1 MINQEALD
9 LIIAAIILSAI
20 WAQLGTF
27 MSHKVRIVTIQ
38 SILLSIYIIVL
49 GIWNSDIELITL
61 GILIIILRA
70 FLTSRLLNSKLSPD
84 QFVSRERFGDAS
96 FLSVVSILVLIF
108 SFITYRILFTPLGYE
123 TIGDGGFALLFQWLF
138 LIGSRKSK
146 FSQFLGYIEE
156 ENAIVMLGLGIIS
169 MPLVIEISVLLD
181 VLALL
186 IVSTVIISDK
196 PETQVFEEMTG

>member
-9 LIIAAIILSAI
+9 LITAAIILSAI
-20 WAQLGTF
+20 WAQFGTF
-27 MSHKVRIVTIQ
+27 MSHKVRIVSIQ
-38 SILLSIYIIVL
+38 SVLLSIYIIIL
-49 GIWNSDIELITL
+49 GIWGNDPELVIL
-61 GILIIILRA
+61 GVLIMILRA

-84 QFVSRERFGDAS
+84 QFISRERFGDAS
-96 FLSVVSILVLIF
+96 FLSVISILILIF
-108 SFITYRILFTPLGYE
+108 SILTYRILFTPLGYE
-123 TIGDGGFALLFQWLF
+123 TIGAGGFALLFQGLF

-169 MPLVIEISVLLD
+169 MPLVIEVSVLLD

-186 IVSTVIISDK
+186 IVSTIIISDK
-196 PETQVFEEMTG
+196 PESQVFEEMMG

>member
-9 LIIAAIILSAI
+9 LITAAIILSAI
-20 WAQLGTF
+20 WAQFGTF
-27 MSHKVRIVTIQ
+27 MSHKVRIVSIQ
-38 SILLSIYIIVL
+38 SVLLSIYIIIL
-49 GIWNSDIELITL
+49 GIWGNDPELVIL
-61 GILIIILRA
+61 GVRIMILRA
-70 FLTSRLLNSKLSPD
+70 FLTSRLRNSKLSSD

-96 FLSVVSILVLIF
+96 FLSVISILILIF
-108 SFITYRILFTPLGYE
+108 SILTYRILFTPLGYE
-123 TIGDGGFALLFQWLF
+123 TIGAGGFALLFQGLF

-169 MPLVIEISVLLD
+169 MPLVIEVSVLLD

-186 IVSTVIISDK
+186 IVSTIIISDK
-196 PETQVFEEMTG
+196 PESQVFEEMMG

>member
-9 LIIAAIILSAI
+9 LITAAIILSAI
-20 WAQLGTF
+20 WAQFGTF
-27 MSHKVRIVTIQ
+27 MSHKVRIVSIQ
-38 SILLSIYIIVL
+38 SVLLSIYIIIL
-49 GIWNSDIELITL
+49 GIWGNDPELVIL
-61 GILIIILRA
+61 GVLIMILRA
-70 FLTSRLLNSKLSPD
+70 FLTSRLLNSKLSSD

-96 FLSVVSILVLIF
+96 FLSVISILILIF
-108 SFITYRILFTPLGYE
+108 SILTYRILFTPLGYE
-123 TIGDGGFALLFQWLF
+123 TIGAGGFALLFQGLF

-169 MPLVIEISVLLD
+169 MPLVIEVSVLLD

-186 IVSTVIISDK
+186 IVSTIIISDK
-196 PETQVFEEMTG
+196 PESQVFEEMMG

>member
-108 SFITYRILFTPLGYE
+108 SFITYRILFTLCSETDDSKQCCKDKYLRRLG
-123 TIGDGGFALLFQWLF
+123 
-138 LIGSRKSK
+138 
-146 FSQFLGYIEE
+146 
-156 ENAIVMLGLGIIS
+156 
-169 MPLVIEISVLLD
+169 
-181 VLALL
+181 
-186 IVSTVIISDK
+186 
-196 PETQVFEEMTG
+196 

>member
-1 MINQEALD
+1 MINQEVLD

-38 SILLSIYIIVL
+38 SLLLSIYIIVL

-84 QFVSRERFGDAS
+84 QFVSRRDSGTHLFSA
-96 FLSVVSILVLIF
+96 LSVF
-108 SFITYRILFTPLGYE
+108 SF
-123 TIGDGGFALLFQWLF
+123 
-138 LIGSRKSK
+138 
-146 FSQFLGYIEE
+146 
-156 ENAIVMLGLGIIS
+156 
-169 MPLVIEISVLLD
+169 
-181 VLALL
+181 
-186 IVSTVIISDK
+186 
-196 PETQVFEEMTG
+196 